1 MEIKVLGTG
10 CSNCK
15 STVNLLAELAKE
27 KGVSVNIEKIENIQD
42 IMGYN
47 ILATPGVGIKAVLI
61 AGGCSGE
68 HEVAQIKRAAA
79 GE

>member
-47 ILATPGVGIKAVLI
+47 ILATPGVVINGVVVH
-61 AGGCSGE
+61 AGGMPSRDK
-68 HEVAQIKRAAA
+68 AKKWFL
-79 GE
+79 

>member
-15 STVNLLAELAKE
+15 ATFNLLTELSKE

-47 ILATPGVGIKAVLI
+47 ILATPGVVIDGAVVH
-61 AGGCSGE
+61 AGGVPS
-68 HEVAQIKRAAA
+68 RAKA
-79 GE
+79 EQWFL

>member
-42 IMGYN
+42 IMSYN
-47 ILATPGVGIKAVLI
+47 ILATPGVVINGVVVH
-61 AGGCSGE
+61 AGGVPSHDKAE
-68 HEVAQIKRAAA
+68 KWFL
-79 GE
+79 

>member
-47 ILATPGVGIKAVLI
+47 ILATPGVVINGVVVH
-61 AGGCSGE
+61 AGGVPSRDK
-68 HEVAQIKRAAA
+68 ATKRFL
-79 GE
+79 